1 VVGGGVGAIGDR
13 ADADQAV
20 NLSSVHRDPFDRL
33 IMATAIVSDCQLAS
47 VDQVFPNYPELTG
60 ILMRP

>member
-1 VVGGGVGAIGDR
+1 MSEIILLDT
-13 ADADQAV
+13 
-20 NLSSVHRDPFDRL
+20 HIDRL

-47 VDQVFPNYPELTG
+47 VDQMFPNYPELTG